1 MAADISPELYEKIV
15 TRFDEL
21 RYADKTCEAMRKK
34 FQSGAATYREGGK
47 YAERVGKH
55 LSQALEEVLTED
67 VLPNGTLYYNIA
79 ENTLGKALYM
89 DAELINETAQQ
100 IQTGINEKAGIRLKP
115 VRVSPDEERI
125 HGLVNAAANAGS
137 IEEATV
143 MLGEP
148 VINFT
153 RSVMDSNIK
162 ANAEFQTKAGL
173 DVRVEREYDDV
184 GLHNGTDVCEWCERR
199 AGTWT
204 YDKAMSVGAFERHE
218 NCGCTIDYV
227 VKKGA
232 VYRQTNWKNNEWEE
246 RIQKEQEI
254 LSRRR

>member
-15 TRFDEL
+15 TRFDEMRL
-21 RYADKTCEAMRKK
+21 SDKTCEEMRKR
-34 FQSGAATYREGGK
+34 FRSGSATYREGGK

-55 LSQALEEVLTED
+55 LSKALEEVLTED

-89 DAELINETAQQ
+89 DAELIEETAQQ
-100 IQTGINEKAGIRLKP
+100 IQAGINAKAGIQLKP
-115 VRVSPDEERI
+115 VKVTPDADRI
-125 HGLVNAAANAGS
+125 HGLVNAAANAGTY
-137 IEEATV
+137 EEAAK

-148 VINFT
+148 VVNFT
-153 RSVMDSNIK
+153 RAAMDSHVK

-173 DVRVEREYDDV
+173 DVRVEREYDGV
-184 GLHNGTDVCEWCERR
+184 GLHDGTDTCDWCLQR
-199 AGTWT
+199 AGSWT
-204 YDKAMSVGAFERHE
+204 YDKAKSVGAFERHE
-218 NCGCTIDYV
+218 GCGCTIDYI
-227 VKKGA
+227 VKKGTIR
-232 VYRQTNWKNNEWEE
+232 RQTNWKNNEWEE